1 MDNLPIIEQK
11 VEILPVTKISPASHD
26 SLQKYR
32 SKYVTLTNTQP
43 HNFEIVDKIYKNE
56 LTQTTEKLK
65 LDNSRKLRILN
76 RTIQD
81 RIQKGTETINT
92 RLLEEDQNSEKE
104 RKNKAKKRIQS
115 NLEKVKKEFDKQMKE
130 KETQSII

>member
-1 MDNLPIIEQK
+1 M
-11 VEILPVTKISPASHD
+11 
-26 SLQKYR
+26 
-32 SKYVTLTNTQP
+32 
-43 HNFEIVDKIYKNE
+43 DKIYKNE

-104 RKNKAKKRIQS
+104 RKNKAKKRI
-115 NLEKVKKEFDKQMKE
+115 
-130 KETQSII
+130 